1 MTEPCASSTARLTMF
16 SEAISS
22 ISWRCRPSSPCTAAA
37 ISGSASARVALKK
50 ESVAERALVIGEI
63 SPRPQVLTQGAVDF
77 LKAVGKDP
85 SPYHK
90 ARIRPRNCG
99 SDQIFVPHMVDGGRG
114 KPCPLPLYMRSSGI
128 SQAVLRRVEM
138 TATGRSAHS
147 SIPAGFRPAPPAAE
161 RRWGIEP
168 ADGRL
173 VDEQDVIISSGT
185 KSRRSIIAPS
195 EKGLYETT
203 VSYRPS

>member
-114 KPCPLPLYMRSSGI
+114 KPCPLPLYMRVVRHFPDRPEAGRDNGDGALRTFIDPGRI
-128 SQAVLRRVEM
+128 STSASVCRAPMGDRARGWTARRRARRNHQQRNKEQAHHHRAIRK
-138 TATGRSAHS
+138 
-147 SIPAGFRPAPPAAE
+147 RP
-161 RRWGIEP
+161 
-168 ADGRL
+168 
-173 VDEQDVIISSGT
+173 V
-185 KSRRSIIAPS
+185 
-195 EKGLYETT
+195 
-203 VSYRPS
+203 